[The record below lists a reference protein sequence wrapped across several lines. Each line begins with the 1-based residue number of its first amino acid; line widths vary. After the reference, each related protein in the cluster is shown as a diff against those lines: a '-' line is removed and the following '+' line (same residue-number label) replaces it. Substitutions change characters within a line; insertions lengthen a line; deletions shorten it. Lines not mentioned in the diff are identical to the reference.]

1 MANAQQTAK
10 SGVAGSDGGASGSSQ
25 SATDQTKEAVKET
38 AQQVQEQVGEK
49 AQEVRAQAGT
59 RVRDELDTRSTQAGE
74 QVSATA
80 DAIRRVAQQLREE
93 GREAPAKYADQV
105 AERAERLGGYLTQT
119 NADRLLHDVERFAR
133 SQPWLTALSG
143 VAVGFLSS
151 RFLKASSAG
160 RYQQSVGQN
169 GASPRALPVGSK
181 PEGSNTASGEDD
193 PSGAPTMVGRSGGRG
208 QL

>member
-10 SGVAGSDGGASGSSQ
+10 SGRAGSGGGASGSSQ

-49 AQEVRAQAGT
+49 AQEVRSQAGT

-74 QVSATA
+74 QVTATA
-80 DAIRRVAQQLREE
+80 DAIRRVGQQLRQE
-93 GREAPAKYADQV
+93 GQERPAKYADQI

-119 NADRLLHDVERFAR
+119 NANRLLDDVERFAR
-133 SQPWLTALSG
+133 RQPWLTALSG
-143 VAVGFLSS
+143 AAIGFLSS

-169 GASPRALPVGSK
+169 GASPRALPAGGTS
-181 PEGSNTASGEDD
+181 D
-193 PSGAPTMVGRSGGRG
+193 PSDAPTIAGRSGGSG

>member
-25 SATDQTKEAVKET
+25 SVTDQTKEAVKET
-38 AQQVQEQVGEK
+38 AEHVQEQVGQK

-59 RVRDELDTRSTQAGE
+59 QIRDELDTRSTQAGE
-74 QVSATA
+74 QVTATA
-80 DAIRRVAQQLREE
+80 DAIRRVGKQLREE
-93 GREAPAKYADQV
+93 GREGTAKYADEI
-105 AERAERLGGYLTQT
+105 AERAERLGGYLKQT
-119 NADRLLHDVERFAR
+119 NADRLLRDVESFAR
-133 SQPWLTALSG
+133 RQPWLTAVTG

-169 GASPRALPVGSK
+169 GASPRALPAPRTSAASNAGS
-181 PEGSNTASGEDD
+181 GAAD
-193 PSGAPTMVGRSGGRG
+193 PSVAPASAGRSGGRG

>member
-10 SGVAGSDGGASGSSQ
+10 SGVAGFDSGASSSDQ
-25 SATDQTKEAVKET
+25 SATDQTKEVVKET
-38 AQQVQEQVGEK
+38 AQQVQEQVGQK

-74 QVSATA
+74 QVTATA
-80 DAIRRVAQQLREE
+80 DAIRRVGQQLREE
-93 GREAPAKYADQV
+93 GHEGPAKYADQV

-119 NADRLLHDVERFAR
+119 NAARLLQDVERFAR

-143 VAVGFLSS
+143 AAVGFLSS

-160 RYQQSVGQN
+160 RYQESVGQN
-169 GASPRALPVGSK
+169 GASPRELPAAGG
-181 PEGSNTASGEDD
+181 PAASNVASGAAD
-193 PSGAPTMVGRSGGRG
+193 PSAAPKTAGRSGGRG

>member
-38 AQQVQEQVGEK
+38 AQHVQEQAGEK
-49 AQEVRAQAGT
+49 AQEIRAQAGS

-74 QVSATA
+74 QITATA
-80 DAIRRVAQQLREE
+80 DAIRRVGQQLREE
-93 GREAPAKYADQV
+93 GRDGTAKYADQI

-119 NADRLLHDVERFAR
+119 NADRLLRDVERLAGR
-133 SQPWLTALSG
+133 QPWLTALSG
-143 VAVGFLSS
+143 AAVGFLSS
-151 RFLKASSAG
+151 RFLRASSAAG
-160 RYQQSVGQN
+160 GSQQSVGQN
-169 GASPRALPVGSK
+169 GASRALPAGNPAS
-181 PEGSNTASGEDD
+181 PTTAPGGAG
-193 PSGAPTMVGRSGGRG
+193 PSGAPAAAGRSGGRG